1 MQNGRP
7 SRIIKNE
14 KMETLTISK
23 EAKAF
28 DINRIRRDFPILQGK
43 MRGKPIAFLDNAA
56 SSQKPQIVLD
66 ALNDYYRTQ
75 NANIHRGVYE
85 LSQIATEAYENARRT
100 VQNFLGAK
108 SDKEIVFLRGAT
120 EGINLVAATFGRK
133 NIQQGDEI
141 IISEMEHHSNIV
153 PWQLLCE
160 EKGAK
165 LRVIPIN
172 DEGELETEAFK
183 NLLSERTKLV
193 ALVHI
198 SNSLG
203 TVNPVKEIIELAH
216 EYGVPVL
223 LDGAQAVPHQK
234 VNVQELDCDFYTFS
248 GHKIFGP
255 TGIGVLYG
263 KEALLED
270 MPPYQGGGDMILS
283 VTFEKTIFNELPHK
297 FEAGTPNIAGTVGL
311 AVALN
316 YIQSVGYEPI
326 AAHEKAL
333 LNHAAEALSSID
345 GLRIIGT
352 AKEKASVLS
361 FDIEGAHPHDIGQFL
376 DYEGIAVRTGH
387 HCTQPVMKRFNVPA
401 TTRASFSFYNTMEEI
416 DRLAIGLK
424 KVIDVFVQQKS

>member
-1 MQNGRP
+1 
-7 SRIIKNE
+7 
-14 KMETLTISK
+14 METLTISK

-311 AVALN
+311 AAALN
-316 YIQSVGYEPI
+316 YIQSIGYEPI